1 MLFMELKNSRTAENL
16 MRAFAG
22 ESQARGRYTFAAK
35 QAREQKL
42 HVIEAVFTFTASQ
55 ELAHAK
61 VFYDHLK
68 PLSGGTV
75 DITGGYPVDAP
86 EDAAKLLRMA
96 QHNELEE
103 FETVYPAFAETAREE
118 GFAKIAASFAAIAEI
133 EKTHAQRFGKL
144 AELLEQNRL
153 FLADAACGW
162 MCLNCGHVFTGK
174 GAPEQCPVCGH
185 DRGFFIRLTMAPYAG
200 A

>member
-1 MLFMELKNSRTAENL
+1 M
-16 MRAFAG
+16 
-22 ESQARGRYTFAAK
+22 
-35 QAREQKL
+35 
-42 HVIEAVFTFTASQ
+42 
-55 ELAHAK
+55 
-61 VFYDHLK
+61 
-68 PLSGGTV
+68 
-75 DITGGYPVDAP
+75 DAP

-144 AELLEQNRL
+144 AELLEQDRL

-185 DRGFFIRLTMAPYAG
+185 DRGFFIRLTMAPYTG

>member
-1 MLFMELKNSRTAENL
+1 MKRS
-16 MRAFAG
+16 
-22 ESQARGRYTFAAK
+22 
-35 QAREQKL
+35 
-42 HVIEAVFTFTASQ
+42 IP
-55 ELAHAK
+55 
-61 VFYDHLK
+61 
-68 PLSGGTV
+68 PL
-75 DITGGYPVDAP
+75 P
-86 EDAAKLLRMA
+86 
-96 QHNELEE
+96 
-103 FETVYPAFAETAREE
+103 TAREE

-144 AELLEQNRL
+144 AELLEQDRL

-185 DRGFFIRLTMAPYAG
+185 DRGFFIRLTMAPYTG